1 VVRRFNLADILLLKR
16 LQDQV
21 ACLDLE
27 LASLWSPAP
36 VSLALLECLALNQ
49 ARSATFVEDEH
60 SPTQHPQGFLQA
72 WDRPDRLSCDVEFVA
87 PALDGSGSTARLW
100 RSLLEHLSVAKG
112 ESGLHRVF
120 ATVPDSGPAPEVFRQ
135 TGFGAYARRNV
146 LRLDHLPPDL
156 DPEHSTHC
164 QSVQEADASAL
175 LRLRSSLIPRPV
187 QQAEGG
193 IQPERDPGGI
203 LPWWKSREARE
214 YVWGEGGEIGALIRI
229 VSGEEGHWL
238 RILLGPGTEGHAD
251 PVMRDSLRLIAS
263 YPALPVYCAVREYES
278 GLQGALDSLGFE
290 PVASELLMVK
300 HTTVRARVPVK
311 KLSPALEKGVET
323 AAPISTS
330 KRCQNPPSASRRT
343 TTAFHASMRTPEE

>member
-1 VVRRFNLADILLLKR
+1 MVRRFNLADILLLKR

-27 LASLWSPAP
+27 LALLWSPAP
-36 VSLALLECLALNQ
+36 LSLALLECLSLSQ
-49 ARSATFVEDEH
+49 CRTATFVQDEH
-60 SPTQHPQGFLQA
+60 PGNRHPQGFLQA

-87 PALDGSGSTARLW
+87 PTLDGSDSAAHLW

-112 ESGLHRVF
+112 ESGLQRIF
-120 ATVPDSGPAPEVFRQ
+120 ATVPDHGPAPDVFRQ
-135 TGFGAYARRNV
+135 TGFGAYARRHV
-146 LRLDHLPPDL
+146 LRLDRLPSDIN
-156 DPEHSTHC
+156 PEQGTQC
-164 QSVQEADASAL
+164 QPIQEADAGAVQ
-175 LRLRSSLIPRPV
+175 RLRSSLIPRPV

-193 IQPERDPGGI
+193 VQAERDPTCI

-214 YVWGEGGEIGALIRI
+214 YVWTEGGEIHALIHMVI
-229 VSGEEGHWL
+229 GEEGHWL
-238 RILLGPGTEGHAD
+238 RLLLGPDLAGHAD
-251 PVMRDSLRLIAS
+251 AALRDALRLVAA
-263 YPALPVYCAVREYES
+263 YPALPIYCPVREYES
-278 GLQGALDSLGFE
+278 GLQGALSSLGFE

-330 KRCQNPPSASRRT
+330 NHYQGPP
-343 TTAFHASMRTPEE
+343 